1 MINVILADDHAVVR
15 TGMRRLL
22 DDYGDIMVVAE
33 AENGDDAYTL
43 FLEFQPDV
51 LILDMDMPDSS
62 GLATLARLIAREPSA
77 RVLMFSSKPEMT
89 FAVQAI
95 SAGAKGYILKS
106 SSAEDMV
113 FAIRQLSRGKSY
125 LSPEVAQEIAIHKL
139 SATENPIQSL
149 TPREFEIFRLL
160 AEGEEVDS
168 IAERLKIGHKTVA
181 NYQTSLKQKLNIST
195 PIQLVRLALKHRV
208 ISLELALLP
217 MVVLNVE

>member
-1 MINVILADDHAVVR
+1 MIRVILVDDHVVVR
-15 TGMRRLL
+15 SGVKRLL
-22 DDYGDIMVVAE
+22 EEQPDLQVVAE
-33 AENGDDAYTL
+33 ADTGDEAYKL
-43 FLEFQPDV
+43 YHQHQPDV

>member
-22 DDYGDIMVVAE
+22 EDYGDINVVAE
-33 AENGDDAYTL
+33 AESGDAAYTL
-43 FLEFQPDV
+43 FLECQPDV
-51 LILDMDMPDSS
+51 LILDMDMPNSS
-62 GLATLARLIAREPSA
+62 GLATLTRLIAREPSA
-77 RVLMFSSKPEMT
+77 RVLMFSSTPEMT

-106 SSAEDMV
+106 SSAEDV
-113 FAIRQLSRGKSY
+113 VHAIRQLSRGKSY
-125 LSPEVAQEIAIHKL
+125 LSPEVAQEIAIQKL
-139 SATENPIQSL
+139 SADENPIQSL

-181 NYQTSLKQKLNIST
+181 NYQTSLKQKLNITT

-217 MVVLNVE
+217 MVVLNIE